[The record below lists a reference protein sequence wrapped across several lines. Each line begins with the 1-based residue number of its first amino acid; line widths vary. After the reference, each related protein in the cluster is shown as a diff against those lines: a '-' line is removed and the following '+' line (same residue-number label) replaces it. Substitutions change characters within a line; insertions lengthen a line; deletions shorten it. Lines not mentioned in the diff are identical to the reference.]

1 MKKPHDIGG
10 SDTVGPINQKDHTVL
25 DWELHI
31 DAIRQVLGNNGII
44 NTDELRNSI
53 ESISPYDY
61 QRLLY
66 YERWAVALRSLLIEK
81 AIFSELEIDQVISQ
95 TKVDIN
101 E

>member
-10 SDTVGPINQKDHTVL
+10 SDTVGSIDQKDHTVL

-44 NTDELRNSI
+44 NTDELRKSI
-53 ESISPYDY
+53 ELIPPDDY

-66 YERWAVALRSLLIEK
+66 YERWSVAIRSLLVEK
-81 AIFSELEIDQVISQ
+81 AILSQPEIDQAISQ
-95 TKVDIN
+95 IRNDFN

>member
-10 SDTVGPINQKDHTVL
+10 SDTVGHIDQKDHTVL

-53 ESISPYDY
+53 ESIPPDEY

-66 YERWAVALRSLLIEK
+66 YERWAVAIHSLLVEK
-81 AIFSELEIDQVISQ
+81 GILNQLEIDQAISQ
-95 TKVDIN
+95 TKVDIS

>member
-1 MKKPHDIGG
+1 M
-10 SDTVGPINQKDHTVL
+10 
-25 DWELHI
+25 
-31 DAIRQVLGNNGII
+31 LGNNGII

-53 ESISPYDY
+53 ESIPPYDY

-66 YERWAVALRSLLIEK
+66 YERWAVAIRSLLIEK
-81 AIFSELEIDQVISQ
+81 AIFSQLEIDQAISQ